1 MTSGHSPWAT
11 LPSPVARS
19 SACPWGEDVG
29 NTKAEAHSPEEES
42 KGSVTP
48 GHILVTPSV
57 RTGLLLSDEYDGTP
71 EEDGCP

>member
-1 MTSGHSPWAT
+1 M
-11 LPSPVARS
+11 
-19 SACPWGEDVG
+19 G